1 MDELEFFYYDN
12 IEIKPNNED
21 HMKSLGERKVV
32 FDTALELYKNLLG
45 MYKTQYDKLKK
56 TKKKKINTSS

>member
-1 MDELEFFYYDN
+1 
-12 IEIKPNNED
+12 
-21 HMKSLGERKVV
+21 MKSLGERKVV

-45 MYKTQYDKLKK
+45 MYKTQFDKLKK

>member
-1 MDELEFFYYDN
+1 
-12 IEIKPNNED
+12 
-21 HMKSLGERKVV
+21 MKSLGERKVV

-56 TKKKKINTSS
+56 TKKKKINTSSWKVLENLSIGLSLDEDEK